1 MRMNEIKVGIRY
13 SRLSD
18 IFVCYFYVR
27 INSNNESAIELAI
40 NDVKENWILFGA
52 EMRNVIIN
60 ISELALQYVQNT
72 NFVAE
77 FIEWAKHYFDQ
88 PQETSTQRPLVDVL
102 PVVSME
108 KLNRKKGD

>member
-1 MRMNEIKVGIRY
+1 MKVNEIQVAIRY
-13 SRLSD
+13 SRLAD

-27 INSNNESAIELAI
+27 MNSNNESAIELAI

-52 EMRNVIIN
+52 EMRNDIIN
-60 ISELALQYVQNT
+60 ISELALQDAPNT
-72 NFVAE
+72 NFVAK
-77 FIEWAKHYFDQ
+77 FIQWAKHYFDE

-102 PVVSME
+102 AVIDME

>member
-1 MRMNEIKVGIRY
+1 MNEIKVGIRY

-27 INSNNESAIELAI
+27 INSNNESAI
-40 NDVKENWILFGA
+40 
-52 EMRNVIIN
+52 
-60 ISELALQYVQNT
+60 ELALQYVQNT

>member
-1 MRMNEIKVGIRY
+1 MNEIKVGIRY

-52 EMRNVIIN
+52 EMRNDIIN
-60 ISELALQYVQNT
+60 ISELALQDVPNT
-72 NFVAE
+72 SFVAE
-77 FIEWAKHYFDQ
+77 FIEWAKHCFDA

-102 PVVSME
+102 PVVNLG
-108 KLNRKKGD
+108 KQK

>member
-52 EMRNVIIN
+52 EMRNDIIN

-88 PQETSTQRPLVDVL
+88 PQETSTQRPWLMFCQLLVW
-102 PVVSME
+102 
-108 KLNRKKGD
+108 KN